1 MMRLPIPGQTHE
13 THIPAVQDSAA
24 TKIRFFE
31 ADAHEKWPR
40 DLASP
45 SPQGA
50 QAPFCVAAGRGDGWT
65 EAGLHGSNT
74 LPKSER
80 LQHGYQFRQVYEL
93 GRKIVGKLFVLYVVD
108 APTGQRRAVGVVTSR
123 RIGGAVTR
131 NRARRLMREAYRLN
145 KQKLKA
151 NFLIVMIAR
160 SAINGKRLQDV
171 EAELLRLFRV
181 AGVLNE
187 T

>member
-1 MMRLPIPGQTHE
+1 M
-13 THIPAVQDSAA
+13 
-24 TKIRFFE
+24 
-31 ADAHEKWPR
+31 
-40 DLASP
+40 
-45 SPQGA
+45 
-50 QAPFCVAAGRGDGWT
+50 T
-65 EAGLHGSNT
+65 EAGLHGSST

-80 LQHGYQFRQVYEL
+80 LQHGYQFRRAYEH

-108 APTGQRRAVGVVTSR
+108 DSTEQPRAVGVVTSR

-131 NRARRLMREAYRLN
+131 NRARRLLREAYRLN
-145 KQKLKA
+145 KRKLKT
-151 NFLIVMIAR
+151 NLLIVMIAR

-171 EAELLRLFRV
+171 EAELLRLFRA